1 MDANKWLLPPLCLCL
16 CWCHA
21 TNCCRR
27 GARQEEHEQEMPF
40 WDLSIGA
47 GHAQCGTAKSPLP
60 CCLAASLPC
69 CLLPDISKETPF
81 DVDTIIASGDR
92 RGMRVKKYLLRVQ
105 NVPVL
110 RAKRFITFLYA
121 ASALY
126 NATHNDDAFHLAL
139 TLTLTRS
146 LCVCVFFYTCVCLCV
161 TPFLKR
167 FETWKSH

>member
-1 MDANKWLLPPLCLCL
+1 M
-16 CWCHA
+16 
-21 TNCCRR
+21 
-27 GARQEEHEQEMPF
+27 
-40 WDLSIGA
+40 
-47 GHAQCGTAKSPLP
+47 GHGQV
-60 CCLAASLPC
+60 AAAMLPC

-126 NATHNDDAFHLAL
+126 NTTHNDDAFHLAHAHAD
-139 TLTLTRS
+139 S
-146 LCVCVFFYTCVCLCV
+146 LSVCLCV
-161 TPFLKR
+161 FLYMCVFVCYSI
-167 FETWKSH
+167 FEAI

>member
-1 MDANKWLLPPLCLCL
+1 MGFIDW
-16 CWCHA
+16 CWTCA
-21 TNCCRR
+21 V
-27 GARQEEHEQEMPF
+27 
-40 WDLSIGA
+40 
-47 GHAQCGTAKSPLP
+47 GHGQV
-60 CCLAASLPC
+60 AAAMLPC

-146 LCVCVFFYTCVCLCV
+146 MCVCVFFYTCVCLCV

-167 FETWKSH
+167 FETWKSHNLHTFYLFFF